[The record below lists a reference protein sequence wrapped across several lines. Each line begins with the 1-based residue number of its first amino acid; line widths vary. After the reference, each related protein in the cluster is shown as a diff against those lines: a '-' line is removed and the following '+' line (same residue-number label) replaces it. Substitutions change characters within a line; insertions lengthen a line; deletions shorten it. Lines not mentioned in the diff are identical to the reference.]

1 MGDGAAAMNDPIL
14 FSSLSEIVAGQFDKP
29 PSNEPIRHV
38 SFDTRKGTPGDGA
51 LFFCLKGPNHDG
63 HRFIEE
69 GYQKGWRWFVVER
82 IPGQLHLQD
91 AVFFVTKSPLT
102 ALHELVA
109 AHRHR
114 YAFPVIGITGSNGKT
129 IVKEWLYL
137 LLAEK
142 FAVVKSPKS
151 YNSQVGVPLSVWNMA
166 PWHDLAI
173 FEAGI
178 SQPGEM
184 EKLEAIIQP
193 TVGIITNI
201 GSAHDAFF
209 ASTEAKLAE
218 KMKLFARCQKLI
230 YCTDH
235 PLIDKYLSEDDL
247 PGNVLPGNGLPGV
260 ERIGWGTT
268 SNAKYQVTQS
278 GPVLKIVSGNTS
290 LEFAL
295 PFTDEKSIENLSH
308 CLVAALEF
316 GVDPEKLKSQLRTFT
331 GLPMRLALKDGQWGS
346 IIVDDSYNN
355 DLQGLEA
362 ALDFIGSHSHA
373 KPVVAILSDILQT
386 GSDPEVMYKD
396 VGRMLVSKGVK
407 SVVAIGPQIS
417 RFKDALFVP
426 AVSYPSTEVF
436 LKEADWKQLAQKA
449 VLVKGARSFGFEKI
463 VKNLQ
468 AKVHRTVL
476 EINLEAMQNNFHF
489 YKALLAPEV
498 KTMVML
504 KAFAYGSGSGEI
516 GRTLQYLKASYIA
529 VAYPDEGIT
538 LRGQGIHI
546 PIMVMNP
553 PEESFDKL
561 MEHQLEPE
569 IYGFN
574 QLATYLE
581 WAADKEDVPGI
592 HLKLDTGMH
601 RLGFSLSEME
611 EVGKLLAKQKPV
623 RVISAFTHLAA
634 SEDPSLDYFTNQQ
647 VSEFLQGHQTLTK
660 RLHYSPL
667 RHVVNTSGISR
678 FPQYHFD
685 MVRIGIGLHGVASNS
700 REENQLQAVA
710 TLKTV
715 VSQVR
720 TLEPGQTVGY
730 GRAGRIEG
738 TTEVATI
745 AVGYADGYRREFG
758 MGKGRVLINGQLV
771 PTIGSICMDM
781 CMVDV
786 TGMKVKE
793 GDEVVVFGTHPT
805 VTDLAAWASTIPY
818 EILTSISDRV
828 KREYLSQ

>member
-1 MGDGAAAMNDPIL
+1 MNDPIL
-14 FSSLSEIVAGQFDKP
+14 FSSFSEIVQGRFNNP
-29 PSNEPIRHV
+29 PADEPIKHV
-38 SFDTRKGTPGDGA
+38 SFDTRKGTPGEGA

-69 GYQKGWRWFVVER
+69 AYQKGWRWFVVGQ
-82 IPGQLHLQD
+82 IPVPAIQLHD
-91 AVFFVTKSPLT
+91 AVFFVTKSPLA
-102 ALHELVA
+102 ALQKLVT
-109 AHRHR
+109 AHRKK
-114 YAFPVIGITGSNGKT
+114 YALPVIGITGSNGKT

-166 PWHDLAI
+166 SWYDLAI

-184 EKLEAIIQP
+184 ENLETIIQP
-193 TVGIITNI
+193 TVGIFTNI

-218 KMKLFARCQKLI
+218 KMKLFVRCRKLI

-235 PLIDKYLSEDDL
+235 PQIDKYLSGNAL
-247 PGNVLPGNGLPGV
+247 PGNALAGV
-260 ERIGWGTT
+260 ERIGWGTK
-268 SNAKYQVTQS
+268 SNGKYRVAQS
-278 GPVLKIVSGNTS
+278 GPVIKIVSGNTS

-308 CLVAALEF
+308 CLVAALEL
-316 GVDPEKLKSQLRTFT
+316 GVEPEILRSQLLNFT

-362 ALDFIGSHSHA
+362 ALDFIGTHSHA

-386 GSDPEVMYKD
+386 GSDPEVLYKN
-396 VGRMLVSKGVK
+396 VGRLLVSKGVK
-407 SVVAIGPQIS
+407 SVLAIGPQIG
-417 RFKDALFVP
+417 RFQEALLV
-426 AVSYPSTEVF
+426 PSTSF
-436 LKEADWKQLAQKA
+436 LSTEAFLREGDWKQLAQKA

-463 VKNLQ
+463 VKKLQ
-468 AKVHRTVL
+468 AKAHRTVL
-476 EINLEAMQNNFHF
+476 EINLEAMQSNFHF
-489 YKALLAPEV
+489 YKGLLGPEV

-504 KAFAYGSGSGEI
+504 KAFAYGSGSGEV

-529 VAYPDEGIT
+529 VAYPDEGIA
-538 LRGQGIHI
+538 LRAQGIHI

-561 MEHQLEPE
+561 LEHQLEPE
-569 IYGFN
+569 IYGFH
-574 QLATYLE
+574 QLVAYLE
-581 WAADKEDVPGI
+581 WAADKEEVPGI

-601 RLGFSLSEME
+601 RLGFAISEAE
-611 EVGKLLAKQKPV
+611 EVGQLLGKQKPV
-623 RVISAFTHLAA
+623 RVISTFTHLVA
-634 SEDPSLDYFTNQQ
+634 SEDALHDDFTNQQ
-647 VSEFLQGHQTLTK
+647 VSEFLRGHQTLTQT
-660 RLHYSPL
+660 LHYSPL
-667 RHVVNTSGISR
+667 RHVVNTAGITR

-700 REENQLQAVA
+700 REENQLQPVA

-715 VSQVR
+715 VSQVK
-720 TLEPGQTVGY
+720 TLQPGETVGY
-730 GRAGRIEG
+730 GRAGKVGR

-745 AVGYADGYRREFG
+745 ALGYADGYRREFG
-758 MGKGRVLINGQLV
+758 TGKGKVLINGQLV

-793 GDEVVVFGTHPT
+793 GDEVIVFGAHPT
-805 VTDLAAWASTIPY
+805 VAELANWASTIPY